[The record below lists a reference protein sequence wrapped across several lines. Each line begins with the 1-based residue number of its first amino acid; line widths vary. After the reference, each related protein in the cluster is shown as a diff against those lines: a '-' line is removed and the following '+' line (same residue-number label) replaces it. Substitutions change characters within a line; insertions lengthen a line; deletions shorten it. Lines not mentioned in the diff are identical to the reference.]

1 MYSKPLLSP
10 NTGVPMSAVVQI
22 EDLSPRL
29 SPLEAAFIRTVL
41 DHRGVGCGPSLAE
54 LSAAFDVLHR
64 YNQQRD
70 AHPAEDPWEPR
81 LGGEAQV
88 ELRAKAFLMFGA
100 TRPTAAQ
107 WHKAH
112 VALYGP
118 LLCEACG

>member
-1 MYSKPLLSP
+1 
-10 NTGVPMSAVVQI
+10 MSTVVQL

-41 DHRGVGCGPSLAE
+41 DHRGVGCGPSLPE
-54 LSAAFDVLHR
+54 LTAAFDVLHR
-64 YNQQRD
+64 YNQLREHD
-70 AHPAEDPWEPR
+70 TGDDPWEPR
-81 LGGEAQV
+81 LGGEAQA
-88 ELRAKAFLMFGA
+88 ELRAKAFLMFGV
-100 TRPTAAQ
+100 TRPSAAQ